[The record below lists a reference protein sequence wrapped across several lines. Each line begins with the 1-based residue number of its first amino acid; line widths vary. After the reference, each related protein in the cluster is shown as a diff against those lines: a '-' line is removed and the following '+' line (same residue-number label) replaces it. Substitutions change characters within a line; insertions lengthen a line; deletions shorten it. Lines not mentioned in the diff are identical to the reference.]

1 MLISFEWNFLFIS
14 ILIRFQLNLINE
26 LSICS
31 DDDQKIALTANHQQ
45 YYQQWLNEFSMQTN
59 QLKLFYQMNAI
70 NIYNLLIQLINLVM
84 HHLIN
89 RHGIIYVK

>member
-1 MLISFEWNFLFIS
+1 MFKSFEWNFLFIS

-45 YYQQWLNEFSMQTN
+45 YY
-59 QLKLFYQMNAI
+59 
-70 NIYNLLIQLINLVM
+70 
-84 HHLIN
+84 
-89 RHGIIYVK
+89 